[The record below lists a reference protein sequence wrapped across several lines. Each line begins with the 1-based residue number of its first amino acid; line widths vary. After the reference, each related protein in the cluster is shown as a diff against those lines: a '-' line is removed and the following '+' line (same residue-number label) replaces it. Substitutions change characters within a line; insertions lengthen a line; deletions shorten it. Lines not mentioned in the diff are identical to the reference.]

1 MAVINRFSDHTDIT
15 LSCLSKGTVAKKVW
29 GGGEVGE
36 AAVGRGGGTGKG
48 IKISCALPSPA
59 PPEPLLSTPTPS
71 STGITQQVTG
81 NGSLAL
87 YSF

>member
-1 MAVINRFSDHTDIT
+1 M
-15 LSCLSKGTVAKKVW
+15 AKKGW
-29 GGGEVGE
+29 GGGEVGGE
-36 AAVGRGGGTGKG
+36 GGEKTGRG

-59 PPEPLLSTPTPS
+59 PPAPLLSTPTPS